1 MAKEYKTIG
10 EVVKLLQDKYPG
22 LSLSKV
28 RYLEDEGL
36 LNPSRSASGYRKYS
50 EEDFNRL
57 EKILYYQKQY
67 FYPLSVIKE
76 KLDEEPPNQQAVID
90 ESDLDKISLPD
101 EILNKKHPIENIP
114 YLINVEIGFLRKL
127 NEFGLIKFETS
138 PKGRVLIDGRE
149 LELVLYCYE
158 LKRFGIEP
166 RHLKLYQTYAHRE
179 SVMFEQA
186 LNNVVTKLSSE
197 IDDEERAKFY
207 TTYKTLEH
215 LTANIRSALIKKDLR
230 EEFKHLNL

>member
-1 MAKEYKTIG
+1 MSKEYKTIG
-10 EVVKLLQDKYPG
+10 EVVKLLQETYPG

-36 LNPSRSASGYRKYS
+36 LNPSRSSSGYRKYS
-50 EEDFNRL
+50 AQDIERL

-67 FYPLSVIKE
+67 FYPLSIIKN
-76 KLDEEPPNQQAVID
+76 KLDEEG
-90 ESDLDKISLPD
+90 ESSQSVSVDVQPKSIKLP
-101 EILNKKHPIENIP
+101 ENIVNKKHPIENIP
-114 YLINVEIGFLRKL
+114 QLINVEIGFLRKL
-127 NEFGLIKFETS
+127 NEFGLISFETS
-138 PKGRVLIDGRE
+138 PKGRVLIDGKY

-186 LNNVVTKLSSE
+186 LNNVISKQSSE
-197 IDDEERAKFY
+197 ITDEERAKFY
-207 TTYKTLEH
+207 KTYETLEH
-215 LTANIRSALIKKDLR
+215 LTENIRSALIKKDLR
-230 EEFKHLNL
+230 EEFKYLNL